1 MTFQAAGGVQEREV
15 RRRADP
21 AKAAVE
27 RFIRKWR
34 GQTLV
39 MGEPSYGALVGASSR
54 VTRLHTVP
62 RAYSATFLCAEA
74 LRILG
79 DFYQR
84 NGSRAALT
92 QETASRVLDALQAA
106 QTGLSE

>member
-54 VTRLHTVP
+54 VTRVHTLSPVLTAP
-62 RAYSATFLCAEA
+62 RSSAQRRYAFLGISISATDRE
-74 LRILG
+74 LR
-79 DFYQR
+79 
-84 NGSRAALT
+84 
-92 QETASRVLDALQAA
+92 
-106 QTGLSE
+106 